1 MNSSGKCPFMSFSSL
16 PLSLVQFCHLSL
28 CWQATACT
36 RTYSPLVGIAPLPV
50 LFQLG
55 SMSAASVRSAL
66 CRLETHL
73 WSAAPESSS
82 ARTTW
87 KHGPLSKCSSE
98 WRLLKRTV
106 WGNVWKIPR
115 AVGQRSEKL
124 LRPALM
130 MMMMPYVLM
139 LNRHCNFLFECAQ
152 RMLRR
157 DAVYIEFLFVVFLS
171 IIFYLICDP
180 GPQNQS

>member
-1 MNSSGKCPFMSFSSL
+1 MDFLLRVWTPLVSVSLCHSALCLYLWFNSATI
-16 PLSLVQFCHLSL
+16 SL

-73 WSAAPESSS
+73 WSAAPESSC

-87 KHGPLSKCSSE
+87 KHGLWASAALNEDS
-98 WRLLKRTV
+98 LKRTV
-106 WGNVWKIPR
+106 WGNVLWKIPR

-124 LRPALM
+124 LRSPLMM

-157 DAVYIEFLFVVFLS
+157 DAVYIELVIWHFFVLLYF
-171 IIFYLICDP
+171 
-180 GPQNQS
+180 